1 MAVRYSACL
10 MPELWFPVGVQIE
23 KPCRAHISSEA
34 FLNWARS
41 FFSKCSFLP
50 LLKLTELTMKWE
62 CICAASECVATI
74 TSWSLHCCC
83 KLQGSSVSFLR
94 SYIFIRVERLHK
106 MKIHFTVTLAM
117 LKFRADELCIA
128 YLRLAVDTCNHRRSL
143 KVVFFS
149 CTTYFSTA
157 DRPARF
163 WPLGLLIAVTVAM
176 SHTFFSRISLSIFWI
191 SK

>member
-1 MAVRYSACL
+1 MRKVILFKVQFFTTPKADRVNNEMRMYMRCVRVCGNNY
-10 MPELWFPVGVQIE
+10 FVVT
-23 KPCRAHISSEA
+23 
-34 FLNWARS
+34 
-41 FFSKCSFLP
+41 P
-50 LLKLTELTMKWE
+50 LLR
-62 CICAASECVATI
+62 
-74 TSWSLHCCC
+74 

-117 LKFRADELCIA
+117 LKFRADEFSGWQLIPVTIC
-128 YLRLAVDTCNHRRSL
+128 RSL

-176 SHTFFSRISLSIFWI
+176 SHTFFSRISLSIF
-191 SK
+191 